1 MTFLR
6 EHVTSNDFKNLAVA
20 RERQLHISN
29 YQGKECSTYW
39 NGCVI
44 IPRPQQAKILDIA
57 RCYLQ
62 MNKPNAED
70 LVHKEA
76 TVNERKQFALNY
88 YMVEN
93 VQVRRTDISIFSND
107 PLQLKGT
114 LIIMKLLQSTQTFC
128 YFRSL
133 SYHFHCKKRGTH
145 YLS

>member
-1 MTFLR
+1 MQYIL
-6 EHVTSNDFKNLAVA
+6 EWMCYYS
-20 RERQLHISN
+20 
-29 YQGKECSTYW
+29 
-39 NGCVI
+39 
-44 IPRPQQAKILDIA
+44 RPQYAKTLDIA

-93 VQVRRTDISIFSND
+93 VQVKRTGISIFSND

-133 SYHFHCKKRGTH
+133 SYHFHCKKRYSLFELKILTFQIFFNLMQYIGEQLN
-145 YLS
+145 YKFVL